1 MTEKDNLAEVAMKI
15 IHDRRSI
22 RDYSDEP
29 VSEEDMRMVLEAGR
43 LAPSGENAQP
53 WRFIV
58 VRDAATRERLARSP
72 EAEAAVGLLLNM

>member
-29 VSEEDMRMVLEAGR
+29 VSEEDMRMILEAGR

-58 VRDAATRERLARSP
+58 VRDPDTRERLGAVARGGS
-72 EAEAAVGLLLNM
+72 AVGLPQSM